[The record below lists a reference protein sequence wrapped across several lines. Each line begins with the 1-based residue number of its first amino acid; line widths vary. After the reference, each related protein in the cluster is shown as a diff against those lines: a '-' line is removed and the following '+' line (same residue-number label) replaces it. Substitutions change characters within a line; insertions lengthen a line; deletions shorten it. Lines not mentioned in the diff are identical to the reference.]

1 MLDKEQIEQIIN
13 MVITIDEN
21 TIANNGISFDDLK
34 VLTLLTF
41 NECLMSEFP
50 NPLIKSYLTIALNHF
65 IECENNRNQENDSIV
80 ANPIEEPLSEKKEE
94 NNNISKLQEEII
106 HSLIH
111 GRAPII

>member
-1 MLDKEQIEQIIN
+1 

-80 ANPIEEPLSEKKEE
+80 ANPMEEPLSEKKEE
-94 NNNISKLQEEII
+94 NNNISKL
-106 HSLIH
+106 
-111 GRAPII
+111 